1 MSASQLL
8 RPEPLRLM
16 RSLNLVGLDFL
27 DPIVLASLADERPL
41 LLIGPHGSA
50 KSELLNRLAAVLGL
64 EHRHY
69 NASLISFD
77 DLLGY
82 PVPDTAAAAV
92 RYLRT
97 PGDLWDAES
106 VFLDEISRCRAGRS
120 AAAAPRSPAPRAA
133 PRPGGPGRRG

>member
-1 MSASQLL
+1 MSASRLS

-27 DPIVLASLADERPL
+27 DPIVLAALADERPL

-82 PVPDTAAAAV
+82 PVPDTAAVVGALPAHA
-92 RYLRT
+92 RATCGT
-97 PGDLWDAES
+97 P
-106 VFLDEISRCRAGRS
+106 SRCSSTRSRAAGR
-120 AAAAPRSPAPRAA
+120 
-133 PRPGGPGRRG
+133 RRRTSSSR